1 MSVLHSGANTSTKN
15 NQSVMKDS
23 LFLQKVCHAF
33 LADLAD
39 TLTLNSNLSLF
50 RPNDVACSALL
61 TDV

>member
-1 MSVLHSGANTSTKN
+1 
-15 NQSVMKDS
+15 MKDS